1 MTKAQPNILIFMSDQ
16 EQAAVTM
23 SDHPCRTPHLDRF
36 ARDAVRFT
44 SAYTPMAH
52 CCPARAS
59 FMTGLYP
66 SQHGVHNNVLN
77 EQALRT
83 GLRPG
88 VDTFSERLAEAG
100 YDLFYAGKWHVS
112 ADERPRNRGWTELEC
127 SSIAGRDFHGVR
139 REVWPKRDPELGR
152 TERAPGELLR
162 PGWGAYRLYGTGDEP
177 ADRDWAAV
185 HSACDRLWSLKDS
198 RKPWCVYVGT
208 VAPHDPFVVPA
219 KYARMYDPD
228 RIELPASYR
237 DDLRDKP
244 AVYRRMR
251 RLWDQLGEREVRES
265 IAHYWGF
272 CTLVDEMF
280 GRVLA
285 TLDEIGASENTLVVF
300 VSDHG
305 EHCGA
310 HGLYLKGISTFDEG
324 YRVPAL
330 VRWPARIAR
339 PGRSVD
345 DFVTLM
351 DLAPTFLEATGAPP
365 LRKCAGRSLMPF
377 LDGRRPA
384 DWRRD
389 IYTQCN
395 GVEVYY
401 TRRMVR
407 NRTHKFVYTPI
418 DADELYDLRTD
429 PLEMRNLADDPS
441 LAPVKENLYRRM
453 WEYAYETEDTIFNPY
468 PSVATADYGPAVLNP
483 GRSSAGSTPRSSARV
498 PTSTAQ
504 EEKA

>member
-1 MTKAQPNILIFMSDQ
+1 MRPSRPNILVFMSDQ
-16 EQAAVTM
+16 EQAAVTLPG
-23 SDHPCRTPHLDRF
+23 HPCRTPHLDRF
-36 ARDAVRFT
+36 AAEAVRFT
-44 SAYTPMAH
+44 STYTPMAH

-77 EQALRT
+77 EQAIRT

-88 VDTFSERLAEAG
+88 VETFSERLAEAG
-100 YDLFYAGKWHVS
+100 YDLYYAGKWHVS
-112 ADERPRNRGWTELEC
+112 AEERPRHRGWTELEC

-152 TERAPGELLR
+152 TERAPGEVLR
-162 PGWGAYRLYGTGDEP
+162 PGWGSYRLYGTGDAQ

-185 HSACDRLWSLKDS
+185 HSACDKLWSLKGRS
-198 RKPWCVYVGT
+198 RPWCVYVGT
-208 VAPHDPFVVPA
+208 NAPHDPFVVPA

-228 RIELPASYR
+228 LIALPPSYA

-251 RLWDQLGEREVRES
+251 RLWDQLDEREVRES

-285 TLDEIGASENTLVVF
+285 TVEEIGAAADTLVLF
-300 VSDHG
+300 LSDHG

-310 HGLYLKGISTFDEG
+310 HGLYLKGLSTFDEG

-330 VRWPARIAR
+330 VRWPGRIAR
-339 PGRSVD
+339 PGSSVD

-351 DLAPTFLEATGAPP
+351 DFAPTLLEAAGAQP
-365 LRKCAGRSLMPF
+365 LRRSAGRSLLPF
-377 LDGRRPA
+377 LEGRRPA
-384 DWRRD
+384 DWRQD
-389 IYTQCN
+389 IYAQCN
-395 GVEVYY
+395 GVEVYC

-407 NRTHKFVYTPI
+407 DRRHKFVYTPI
-418 DADELYDLRTD
+418 DVDELYDLELD
-429 PLEMRNLADDPS
+429 PHEMRNIIDDP
-441 LAPVKENLYRRM
+441 AQAQVKERLYRRM
-453 WEYAYETEDTIFNPY
+453 WELAYDTEDTIFNPY
-468 PSVATADYGPAVLNP
+468 ASVATADFGPAVM
-483 GRSSAGSTPRSSARV
+483 RGSR
-498 PTSTAQ
+498 
-504 EEKA
+504 

>member
-1 MTKAQPNILIFMSDQ
+1 MSDQ
-16 EQAAVTM
+16 EQAAVTLPG
-23 SDHPCRTPHLDRF
+23 HPCRTPHLDRF
-36 ARDAVRFT
+36 AAEAVRFT
-44 SAYTPMAH
+44 STYTPMAH

-66 SQHGVHNNVLN
+66 SQHGVYNNVLN
-77 EQALRT
+77 ETAIRT

-88 VDTFSERLAEAG
+88 VETFSERLADAG

-112 ADERPRNRGWTELEC
+112 ADERPHHRGWSELEC

-139 REVWPKRDPELGR
+139 REAWPRRDPELGR
-152 TERAPGELLR
+152 TEREPGELLR
-162 PGWGAYRLYGTGDEP
+162 PGWGAYRLYGTGDAQ

-185 HSACDRLWSLKDS
+185 HSACDKLWSLKGS

-208 VAPHDPFVVPA
+208 NGPHDPFVVPD
-219 KYARMYDPD
+219 KYARLYDPD
-228 RIELPASYR
+228 AIALPPSYG
-237 DDLRDKP
+237 DDLADKP

-280 GRVLA
+280 GHVLA
-285 TLDEIGASENTLVVF
+285 TVEEIGAAEDTLVLF
-300 VSDHG
+300 LSDHG

-330 VRWPARIAR
+330 IRWPGRIAR
-339 PGRSVD
+339 PGRTVD

-351 DLAPTFLEATGAPP
+351 DFAPTLLAAAGAGPLGRSAGASLLPFLEG
-365 LRKCAGRSLMPF
+365 G
-377 LDGRRPA
+377 RPA
-384 DWRRD
+384 GWRED

-401 TRRMVR
+401 TQRMVR
-407 NRTHKFVYTPI
+407 NRRHKFVYTPI
-418 DADELYDLRTD
+418 DIDELYDLELD
-429 PLEMRNLADDPS
+429 PHEMRNLAGEPS
-441 LAPVKENLYRRM
+441 QAPVMERLYRRM
-453 WEYAYETEDTIFNPY
+453 WEYAYDTEDTIFNPY
-468 PSVATADYGPAVLNP
+468 PSVGTADLGPAVLR
-483 GRSSAGSTPRSSARV
+483 GLR
-498 PTSTAQ
+498 
-504 EEKA
+504 